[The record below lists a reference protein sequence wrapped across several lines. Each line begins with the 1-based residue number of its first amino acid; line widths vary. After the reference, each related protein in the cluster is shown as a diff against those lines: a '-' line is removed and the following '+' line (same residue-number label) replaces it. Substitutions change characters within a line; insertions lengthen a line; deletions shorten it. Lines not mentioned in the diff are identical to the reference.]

1 MEATKIRIKDVVKEL
16 NSLIELDFDAI
27 AAYESAINR
36 LQSSTYKSKL
46 AEFMQDHQHHV
57 TALSAAVRELGGE
70 PAKGA
75 DVKRIL
81 TQGKV
86 VIANIVGDD
95 FTMLRAMKSNED
107 QTNMKYEQAA
117 RRFRASARLG
127 PLLASHLEDERR
139 HRKWILA
146 TLQSR

>member
-1 MEATKIRIKDVVKEL
+1 MEAIKVRVKDIFKEL

-27 AAYESAINR
+27 AAYESAISR
-36 LQSSTYKSKL
+36 QQSGVYKRKL
-46 AEFMQDHQHHV
+46 DEFMQDHRKHV
-57 TALSAAVRELGGE
+57 TALSAVVRELGGD
-70 PAKGA
+70 PAKDT

-95 FTMLRAMKSNED
+95 ITILKAMKSNED
-107 QTNMKYEQAA
+107 QTNMKYEQAT
-117 RRFRASARLG
+117 RKLRASARLG

-146 TLQSR
+146 TLESG